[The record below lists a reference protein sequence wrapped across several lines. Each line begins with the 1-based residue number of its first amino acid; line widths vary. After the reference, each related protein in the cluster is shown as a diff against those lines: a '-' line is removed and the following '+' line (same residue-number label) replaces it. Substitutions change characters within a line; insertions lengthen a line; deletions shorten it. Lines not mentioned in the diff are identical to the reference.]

1 MTLMTLKEASQ
12 YLRIAKRTLY
22 NWCSEKKIPSIK
34 LGGVKFAKEDLDDL
48 IEKRKRHC
56 RGI

>member
-1 MTLMTLKEASQ
+1 MTLKEASQ